1 MSTGPTITGLLKT
14 LQRTTPRFSR
24 RGLLALG
31 AGCAAELLAPAAQ
44 AQAWPGKP
52 IHIAIPAPPGGPTD
66 VLARLISDKLSP
78 RLGQPVVVD
87 NRPGASGILGIDAVA
102 KAAPDG
108 YTFLIALSVQILG
121 NQFMF
126 EKLPYNVDR
135 DFVLVSQL
143 VAISGGIVVVHPS
156 VTATTGPQLL
166 QYVASR
172 KGTLSYG
179 SYGMGTFPHLIF
191 SHMSQTQNADM
202 VHALYKG
209 EAPMVQDLI
218 GGQFQ
223 MSVVSALLAK
233 PHIESGKLKAIGVA
247 GANRNSAVPNLATLS
262 EQGLTDEAYSLGGFF
277 GMAAPANTPKEIV
290 QRMAREVKSVCD
302 MPEVSGRL
310 ESLGWKVTAGTPEEF
325 VASWKKAYP
334 VWEKLIRQSG
344 VKAE

>member
-1 MSTGPTITGLLKT
+1 MSTLPPTTGLLKAE
-14 LQRTTPRFSR
+14 QRPILPLNR
-24 RGLLALG
+24 RGLLAFG
-31 AGCAAELLAPAAQ
+31 VGTVAGLLASATH

-52 IHIAIPAPPGGPTD
+52 IHIVIPAPPGGATD

-143 VAISGGIVVVHPS
+143 VAISGGVIVVHPS
-156 VTATTGPQLL
+156 VTANTGPQLL

-172 KGTLSYG
+172 KGSLSYG
-179 SYGMGTFPHLIF
+179 SYGMGSFPHLIF

-202 VHALYKG
+202 VHVLYKG

-223 MSVVSALLAK
+223 MAAASALVAK
-233 PHIESGKLKAIGVA
+233 PHIESGRLKAIGVA
-247 GANRNSAVPNLATLS
+247 GANRNSALPNVPTLL
-262 EQGLTDEAYSLGGFF
+262 EQGLTDDAYNLGGFF
-277 GMAAPANTPKEIV
+277 GMAAPANTPKDIV
-290 QRMAREVKSVCD
+290 QRMAREVKGVCD

-310 ESLGWKVTAGTPEEF
+310 ESLGWRVTAGTPEEF
-325 VASWKKAYP
+325 VESWKKAYS
-334 VWEKLIRQSG
+334 VWERLIRQSG

>member
-1 MSTGPTITGLLKT
+1 MSTLAPTTGLLKAE
-14 LQRTTPRFSR
+14 QRPILPLNR
-24 RGLLALG
+24 RGLLAFG
-31 AGCAAELLAPAAQ
+31 VGTVAGLLASSTH

-52 IHIAIPAPPGGPTD
+52 IHIVIPAPPGGATD

-143 VAISGGIVVVHPS
+143 VAISGGVIVVHPS
-156 VTATTGPQLL
+156 VTANTGPQLL

-172 KGTLSYG
+172 KGSLSYG
-179 SYGMGTFPHLIF
+179 SYGMGSFPHLIF

-202 VHALYKG
+202 VHVLYKG

-223 MSVVSALLAK
+223 MAAASALVTK
-233 PHIESGKLKAIGVA
+233 PHIESGRLKAIGVA
-247 GANRNSAVPNLATLS
+247 GANRNSALPNVPTLL
-262 EQGLTDEAYSLGGFF
+262 EQGLTDDAYNLGGFF
-277 GMAAPANTPKEIV
+277 GMAAPANTPKDIV
-290 QRMAREVKSVCD
+290 QRMAREVKGVCD

-310 ESLGWKVTAGTPEEF
+310 ESLGWRVTAGTPEEF
-325 VASWKKAYP
+325 VESWKKAYS
-334 VWEKLIRQSG
+334 VWERLIRQSG